1 MVTPHDRLSVA
12 LTGDED
18 WYASPPG
25 EAYFSR
31 DIPEPA
37 EPRTWTPYPKKGR
50 TGVGFKPKHK
60 VYKLVFA
67 DPDMEGLVVRAR
79 STSVEQFLEIQAMA
93 DSTDENSAVES
104 LKTLFTTFVSLVI
117 EWNLEADDSE
127 EILPLEAKSL
137 LIQDLDFAMAMV
149 HAWIQAV
156 AGVPDAVGKASTSGA
171 TALEGSLQMET
182 LSPSLAS

>member
-1 MVTPHDRLSVA
+1 MVAPRDRLSVA
-12 LTGDED
+12 VTGDED

-50 TGVGFKPKHK
+50 TGVGFKPKRK

-67 DPDMEGLVVRAR
+67 DPDMEGLIVRAR
-79 STSVEQFLEIQAMA
+79 STSTEKFLDIQEMA
-93 DSTDENSAVES
+93 DSITETSATS
-104 LKTLFTTFVSLVI
+104 ALRTLFETFADVLV
-117 EWNLEADDSE
+117 EWNLEADDSD
-127 EILPLEAKSL
+127 EILALEAKSL
-137 LIQDLDFAMAMV
+137 MIQEFQFSMALVM
-149 HAWIQAV
+149 AWISAV

-171 TALEGSLQMET
+171 TSLEESLQMET
-182 LSPSLAS
+182 LSPSLAN